1 MVGKKLQ
8 RDDAGDG
15 GSEVVELAEADD
27 LRAGEAFEGDAVIG
41 KEDEAA
47 AARLHDFKVADD
59 FFGQCIVLD
68 EGDDGHVFVHQRQRA
83 VFEFAGGVCF
93 GVDVGKF
100 FQFERT
106 FGGERVVFA
115 APEVEAAVAVF
126 EAFRR
131 LGDGG
136 FEGEDVVQ
144 FARQAIEGGKPF
156 AAVGAALQFGD
167 DGVDEVEHG

>member
-15 GSEVVELAEADD
+15 SGEVVELAEADD
-27 LRAGEAFEGDAVIG
+27 LRTGEAFEGDTIIG

-47 AARLHDFKVADD
+47 AASLYDFKVADD
-59 FFGQCIVLD
+59 FFGQCVVLD
-68 EGDDGHVFVHQRQRA
+68 KRDDGHVFVHQRQRA

-93 GVDVGKF
+93 GVDVGEF

-115 APEVEAAVAVF
+115 ASQVEAAVAVF
-126 EAFRR
+126 EGFRR

-136 FEGEDVVQ
+136 FEGKDVVQ
-144 FARQAIEGGKPF
+144 FARQAIKGGKPF
-156 AAVGAALQFGD
+156 AAVGAAL
-167 DGVDEVEHG
+167 